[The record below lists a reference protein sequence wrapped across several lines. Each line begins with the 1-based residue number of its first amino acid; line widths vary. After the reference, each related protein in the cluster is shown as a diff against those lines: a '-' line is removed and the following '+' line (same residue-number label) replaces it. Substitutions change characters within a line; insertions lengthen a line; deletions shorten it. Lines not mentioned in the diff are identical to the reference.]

1 MGYWQKGPMAKIG
14 LELPKNTKN
23 GKRVQKLFKCLK
35 LIFLRQTVL
44 YNDLKGKTSFS
55 SEWAKNGQGDF
66 PRDLKLRKP
75 TKIAFLIWIFLVLS
89 LNKIQTKPPPVK
101 HVS

>member
-1 MGYWQKGPMAKIG
+1 MEYWQKGPMAKIG
-14 LELPKNTKN
+14 LELPK
-23 GKRVQKLFKCLK
+23 K